1 MSNHLLKAG
10 TVVKHGTSAI
20 HLNAIME
27 EGIIPG
33 KGRHQFRHITENAP
47 HYPAVY
53 VGGIAAYFGAYVS
66 HSAAFK
72 EYELDTP
79 SFPHLIYS
87 LRSNQVDGLS
97 YGDVP
102 FSLPVVL
109 NITLKE
115 ETILVGDEDFI
126 EGLDGQASTASQAKG
141 CWCNWQS
148 GGLIR
153 EGGIPPSWITHFEF
167 PRPINRTDDLQP
179 GSTIANRIMLDCE
192 LMVAGVSL
200 VNKKIHPTEFR
211 WSDGNASDKGRAL
224 SSQMTMSKENISK
237 LFSFNAMRS
246 PANRF
251 YNLAYLTNFFQMIAE
266 VHGVSWVK

>member
-1 MSNHLLKAG
+1 MSNYLLEAG

-20 HLNAIME
+20 HLNAILE
-27 EGIIPG
+27 DGIIPG
-33 KGRHQFRHITENAP
+33 KGRHQFRHLTENAP

-66 HSAAFK
+66 HSAVFK

-87 LRSNQVDGLS
+87 LSSNQADGLS

-102 FSLPVVL
+102 FTLPVVL

-115 ETILVGDEDFI
+115 DTILVGDEDFI
-126 EGLDGQASTASQAKG
+126 EGLDGQASTPPQAKD
-141 CWCNWQS
+141 CWRDWQS

-153 EGGIPPSWITHFEF
+153 EGEIPSSWITHFEF

-179 GSTIANRIMLDCE
+179 GSTIANRIMLDSE
-192 LMVAGVSL
+192 LMVAGVSM

-211 WSDGNASDKGRAL
+211 WMDKNQRC
-224 SSQMTMSKENISK
+224 
-237 LFSFNAMRS
+237 RS
-246 PANRF
+246 RIILCVN
-251 YNLAYLTNFFQMIAE
+251 
-266 VHGVSWVK
+266 